1 MKYKT
6 FEKFQ
11 ILVWIL
17 FAIYCVAFTVFV
29 VCEIFELLDVTSVD
43 TGEVFV
49 APNNLF
55 FNSIPVC
62 FFILL
67 LLFKYVN
74 WLEHYQYRNGYYLW
88 LSYSDCL
95 KLSMISKK
103 IVLEDKHYVYTK
115 ISSNPFFSNQDYVIL
130 FSFSDWIRFR
140 FDALLD
146 NWRKNIK
153 HTDEISRRDKETLIA
168 FLEDMQSEI
177 DKVKEQA
184 AKEFE
189 TGKEIFEKVLDK
201 S

>member
-6 FEKFQ
+6 FEK
-11 ILVWIL
+11 IKTLIWIL
-17 FAIYCVAFTVFV
+17 FSIYCVVFTVFV
-29 VCEIFELLDVTSVD
+29 MCEIAELFDMTEVD

-55 FNSIPVC
+55 YNSIPVC
-62 FFILL
+62 FFVLIFLVKYVCWADC
-67 LLFKYVN
+67 FKYSS
-74 WLEHYQYRNGYYLW
+74 GYYIW

-95 KLSMISKK
+95 KFSMISKK
-103 IVLEDKHYVYTK
+103 IVLEDKHYVYNPV
-115 ISSNPFFSNQDYVIL
+115 SSICDYVIL
-130 FSFSDWIRFR
+130 FSFSDWLRFR

-153 HTDEISRRDKETLIA
+153 HTDEISRRDKKTLIM